1 MSSLLKRVKKKKRKK
16 GEKKKEKVVRDVYT
30 RVCHA
35 RYLIARGGGGAG
47 PWFIGVG
54 EKLAWQWCIER

>member
-1 MSSLLKRVKKKKRKK
+1 MLVGVQ